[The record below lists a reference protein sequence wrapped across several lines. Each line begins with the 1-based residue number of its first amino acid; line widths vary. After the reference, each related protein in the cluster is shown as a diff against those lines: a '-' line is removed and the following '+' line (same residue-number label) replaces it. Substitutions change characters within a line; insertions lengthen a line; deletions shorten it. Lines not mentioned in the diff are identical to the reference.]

1 MKLNGKIQANIRESL
16 LGGASLDI
24 IDLENILLKDFKWFL
39 INNKSFGISLINL
52 LKVLVN
58 KF

>member
-1 MKLNGKIQANIRESL
+1 MKLNGKIQGNTRESL

-39 INNKSFGISLINL
+39 IDNKSFGLSLINL
-52 LKVLVN
+52 FKVLVN